1 MKNCSLIAIVVMV
14 LTIGSTLAAQQSSS
28 DQNMPTDKA
37 FITKA
42 AEINLGE
49 VELGRMAEQKGN
61 NQAVKDFGQRMI
73 EDHTN
78 AESQLQQLAKQE
90 GVMLPGQPGAAAVS
104 LHQQLS
110 SVSGAQFDAMYIDH
124 MLAGHK
130 GAITVFENEIE
141 HGQNPAIRAFAESV
155 LPVIQD
161 HVRIA
166 EDVAGKMDL
175 AGRQGLED
183 PSKAITAPATPK

>member
-14 LTIGSTLAAQQSSS
+14 LTVVSTVAAQQSSS

-49 VELGRMAEQKGN
+49 VELGRMTEQKGN

-90 GVMLPGQPGAAAVS
+90 GVMLPSQPGSAATN

-110 SVSGAQFDAMYIDH
+110 SVSGAQFDEMYIDH